1 MQSPDYSWKL
11 LEPSA
16 RVLFFFLIQALFEGI
31 KDHTVRLFDLAV
43 GSWMGN
49 GNIFDGDATVF
60 VEILE
65 MMSSKHS
72 SEIGDDAV
80 W

>member
-1 MQSPDYSWKL
+1 M
-11 LEPSA
+11 
-16 RVLFFFLIQALFEGI
+16 FFVFLIQALFEGI

-49 GNIFDGDATVF
+49 GDIFDRDATVF
-60 VEILE
+60 TEVLE
-65 MMSSKHS
+65 VMFSKHS
-72 SEIGDDAV
+72 SKIGDDAV